1 MKSKIALIH
10 QYTYLY
16 FQMSL
21 PANTKTPINHITP
34 IKTIAPGSSWPGLG
48 FFPILTA
55 VLSPT

>member
-1 MKSKIALIH
+1 MIKYYGVKNSPDSSSQI
-10 QYTYLY
+10 
-16 FQMSL
+16 FL